1 MESQKILEKQS
12 NPEGGKKTNS
22 GRTIIPDFKKYYRA
36 IVIRTRT
43 TWCWAQNGKHQWTNK
58 TVGLNTTAL
67 NDSL

>member
-12 NPEGGKKTNS
+12 NPEGEKKTNS

-43 TWCWAQNGKHQWTNK
+43 TWFWAQNGKHQ
-58 TVGLNTTAL
+58 
-67 NDSL
+67 